1 MFDELI
7 GEEEGWT
14 GWYETLLKTRGWFP
28 RGGTYIY
35 RERELYEFRCE
46 VSWLENGYNI
56 SGKKVIFERCIN

>member
-35 RERELYEFRCE
+35 RERESCMNFVVKSLGSKMVIIY
-46 VSWLENGYNI
+46 LER
-56 SGKKVIFERCIN
+56 K